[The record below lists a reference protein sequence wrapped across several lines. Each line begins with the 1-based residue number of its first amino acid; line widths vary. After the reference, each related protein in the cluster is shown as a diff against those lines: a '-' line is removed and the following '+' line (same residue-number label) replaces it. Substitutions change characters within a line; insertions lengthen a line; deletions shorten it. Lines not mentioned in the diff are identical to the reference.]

1 MEKEF
6 IPYEQ
11 ALALKELGFRESCFA
26 YYNNHSPKNNHQRGF
41 IISQY
46 SVQDHNEENEGD
58 NLICSA
64 PLYQQA
70 FRFFREEYNMLS
82 TIYSNASGWCFEYL
96 DNEGGTHRY
105 DSGYT
110 GDCEMSGAFTS
121 YEKAELACLKKLI
134 EIVKTK

>member
-11 ALALKELGFRESCFA
+11 ALELKELGFNENCLARFDGSGFRMLPV
-26 YYNNHSPKNNHQRGF
+26 YDPLKNNEVKESWF
-41 IISQY
+41 C
-46 SVQDHNEENEGD
+46 VT
-58 NLICSA
+58 

-70 FRFFREEYNMLS
+70 FRFFREEYNMLP
-82 TIYSNASGWCFEYL
+82 TIYSNASGWRFEYH

-134 EIVKTK
+134 EICSKLK